1 MYETIRQEAEY
12 FGAFL
17 KNDMPPGFSI
27 DISCLFRY
35 YYIDK

>member
-12 FGAFL
+12 FGAFP

-27 DISCLFRY
+27 DISCLFHY